1 MSGRTPIGERPLPGA
16 AVEVLESLHQHR
28 LLSVGQIHLLHTPEK
43 SRRWTQR
50 LVGELAAHGL
60 VRFVRDTGA
69 RKLWFVTDDGA
80 DAVAALASGADPRRK
95 VITPAQAAGPLR
107 RHTLAVN
114 DAGIAFVAAA
124 RRRGDECGAL
134 SWRHEV
140 AHPIGRPAGRGRG
153 ELLIADA
160 LLTYIRVDEAGEAT
174 LHYRFLELDRATI
187 PADALARKLTR
198 YARLHRYASA
208 ARKGQPAEPDW
219 RAHYPS
225 FPAVHVLLAGGS
237 RAALERRL
245 ARVASLA
252 GDDPEL
258 AEAPAVSISFALLAE
273 LVEHGPF
280 ASIFVE
286 LSDPERPVSWLG
298 PERASARQ
306 GGGG

>member
-1 MSGRTPIGERPLPGA
+1 MTARTPVGERPLPGA

-28 LLSVGQIHLLHTPEK
+28 LLSIGQIHLLHTPEK

-60 VRFVRDTGA
+60 VRFVRGAGA
-69 RKLWFVTDDGA
+69 RKLWFVTEEGA
-80 DAVAALASGADPRRK
+80 DAVAALATGADPRRK

-114 DAGIAFVAAA
+114 DAGIAFVEAA
-124 RRRGDECGAL
+124 RRRGDECGPL

-140 AHPIGRPAGRGRG
+140 AHPIARPAGRGRG
-153 ELLIADA
+153 ELVIADA

-198 YARLHRYASA
+198 YARLYRYAPA
-208 ARKGQPAEPDW
+208 AKAGRPAEPAW

-225 FPAVHVLLAGGS
+225 FPPVHVLLAGDS
-237 RAALERRL
+237 RPALERRL
-245 ARVASLA
+245 ARVISLGGA
-252 GDDPEL
+252 DPEL
-258 AEAPAVSISFALLAE
+258 AKAGAASVSFALLAE
-273 LVEHGPF
+273 LLEHGPF
-280 ASIFVE
+280 ATIFVDLTE
-286 LSDPERPVSWLG
+286 PERPVSWLG
-298 PERASARQ
+298 PEPVSARQ
-306 GGGG
+306 GGGE